1 MNLAYLDWAI
11 LAILGISTLLS
22 CFRGFVREALALGS
36 WVVAIIV
43 ARWFADPVAGQL
55 AQVIEVASV
64 RQVVAFAGLI
74 VATLIACGLL
84 TRMLVHLIKASGLSA
99 TDRLLGMLF
108 GLLRGGVIVVL
119 GVAALHYWSPV
130 AQDEWWQASVLVPY
144 LLRLI
149 EVAAPLVIEQSNQ
162 LMKT

>member
-1 MNLAYLDWAI
+1 LNLAHLDWAI

-43 ARWFADPVAGQL
+43 ARWFADSVAAQL
-55 AQVIEVASV
+55 AQVIEVATV
-64 RQVVAFAGLI
+64 RQVVAYAGLI

-84 TRMLVHLIKASGLSA
+84 TRILVHLIKASGLSA

-108 GLLRGGVIVVL
+108 GLLRGGLIVVM
-119 GVAALHYWSPV
+119 GVATLHYWSPV
-130 AQDEWWQASVLVPY
+130 GQDAWWQASVLVPY
-144 LLRLI
+144 VLHLI
-149 EVAAPLVIEQSNQ
+149 EIAAPLVIEQSSQ